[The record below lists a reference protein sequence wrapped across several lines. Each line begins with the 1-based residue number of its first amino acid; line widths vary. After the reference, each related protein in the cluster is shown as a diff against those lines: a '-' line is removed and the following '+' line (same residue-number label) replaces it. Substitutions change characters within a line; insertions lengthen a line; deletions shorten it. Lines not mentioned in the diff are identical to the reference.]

1 MPTTFTT
8 ATAPGKLP
16 LVGHI
21 WPLMRAPIDFIASG
35 SKHADLVEIWL
46 GPTRAYLVCHP
57 ELLRQVLTDDRT
69 FDKGGAFYDNALAI
83 AGNGLGTCP
92 YREHRRQRRL
102 VQPAFTTARMAQY
115 AAVMER
121 EILALTA
128 SWEDGQVINAFPTFY
143 DLAMKI
149 SVSTLFA
156 GYAGEIDIA
165 DIRASFDIVLHDLV
179 KKMFLPPVLG
189 RLPTPAN
196 RRYDRAL
203 EHLHESVAKIITDYR
218 QTGVDHGDLM
228 SILIAPPEA
237 GEASGFS
244 DSEVRDQVITLLLTS
259 SETVP
264 ACLTWALYLLSL
276 HPEISSRLRE
286 EVDAVVRGGVARW
299 DDLQN
304 LTYTRR
310 VITETLRLYPPAW
323 IFTRLTTKA
332 VELGG
337 THLPPGATVI
347 YSPLPV
353 HQRDDSFPQ
362 PGKFDPERWP
372 ADLTNAL
379 LREDFATFG
388 SGARKCIG
396 DTYAMTEL
404 TLALATIARHWD
416 IECTAGTDIRP
427 ASLAA
432 VYQPRRLPV
441 RLTPRIAR
449 ERAHPDM
456 VGTAQALS

>member
-1 MPTTFTT
+1 MPTTFNTG
-8 ATAPGKLP
+8 TAPGKLP
-16 LVGHI
+16 LVGHV

-35 SKHADLVEIWL
+35 SKHGDLVEIWL

-69 FDKGGAFYDNALAI
+69 FDKGGAFYDNARPI

-92 YREHRRQRRL
+92 YQDHRRQRRL
-102 VQPAFTTARMAQY
+102 IQPAFTSARLALY

-128 SWEDGQVINAFPTFY
+128 SWEDGQVIDAFPTFY
-143 DLAMKI
+143 DLAMRI
-149 SVSTLFA
+149 SIKTLFA
-156 GYAGEIDIA
+156 GHAGEIDIA
-165 DIRASFDIVLHDLV
+165 DLRASFDIVLHDLV
-179 KKMFLPPVLG
+179 KNMFLPPVL
-189 RLPTPAN
+189 RHLPTPAN
-196 RRYDRAL
+196 RRYRRAL
-203 EHLHESVAKIITDYR
+203 ERLRESVAKIITDYR
-218 QTGVDHGDLM
+218 RNGADHGDLM
-228 SILIAPPEA
+228 SILIASPEA
-237 GEASGFS
+237 GEVTGLS
-244 DSEVRDQVITLLLTS
+244 DSEVQDQVMTLLLTS

-264 ACLTWALYLLSL
+264 ATLAWALYLLSR
-276 HPEISSRLRE
+276 HPDVWRRLRD
-286 EVDAVVRGGVARW
+286 EVDAVVRGEVARW

-323 IFTRLTTKA
+323 IFTRMTTKA

-337 THLPPGATVI
+337 THLPAGATVI
-347 YSPLPV
+347 FSPLPV

-372 ADLTNAL
+372 ANLTNAL

-396 DTYAMTEL
+396 DTYALTEL
-404 TLALATIARHWD
+404 TLTLATIVRHWKF
-416 IECTAGTDIRP
+416 ECTAGTDTRP
-427 ASLAA
+427 APLAP
-432 VYQPRRLPV
+432 VYHPRKLPLRLS
-441 RLTPRIAR
+441 PRIAR

-456 VGTAQALS
+456 ARIARPLS